1 MDREQ
6 EAAAAKTK
14 GKPVK
19 VLMAKTSLDGHWRGI
34 AMVST
39 ALRDAGM
46 EVIYAG
52 ELTAEQIVNAAVQ
65 EDVDVIGLNIGG
77 RYAIVERSMA
87 LLREKGLSNMVVVAG
102 GTIPP
107 EDIEV
112 LIGMGVD
119 GVFPPGS
126 RLDDIVAFI
135 EQRVYHRPNQDAPR

>member
-1 MDREQ
+1 MDRGQ

-34 AMVST
+34 AIVST

-87 LLREKGLSNMVVVAG
+87 LLRKKGLSNMVVVAG

-135 EQRVYHRPNQDAPR
+135 EQRVYHRLSQDAPR

>member
-1 MDREQ
+1 MDRGQ

-34 AMVST
+34 AIVST

-77 RYAIVERSMA
+77 RYGIVERSMA
-87 LLREKGLSNMVVVAG
+87 LLRKKGLSNMVVVAG

-135 EQRVYHRPNQDAPR
+135 EQRVYHRLSQDAPR

>member
-1 MDREQ
+1 MDRGQ
-6 EAAAAKTK
+6 AAAKTK
-14 GKPVK
+14 GKPPK

-34 AMVST
+34 AMVAT

-135 EQRVYHRPNQDAPR
+135 EQRVYHRPSQDAPR

>member
-1 MDREQ
+1 MDRGQ
-6 EAAAAKTK
+6 EAVVAKTK
-14 GKPVK
+14 GKPIK

-34 AMVST
+34 AMVAT

-52 ELTAEQIVNAAVQ
+52 ELTAEQIINAAVQ

-77 RYAIVERSMA
+77 RYAIAERSIA
-87 LLREKGLSNMVVVAG
+87 LLKEKGLSNMVVVAG
-102 GTIPP
+102 GTIQP
-107 EDIEV
+107 EDIDV
-112 LIGMGVD
+112 LREMGMD

-135 EQRVYHRPNQDAPR
+135 EQRVYHRRSKNVPR

>member
-1 MDREQ
+1 MDRGQ

-77 RYAIVERSMA
+77 RYGIVERSMA

-135 EQRVYHRPNQDAPR
+135 EQRVYHRPSQDAPR

>member
-1 MDREQ
+1 MDRGQ

-77 RYAIVERSMA
+77 RYGIVERSMA
-87 LLREKGLSNMVVVAG
+87 LLREKDLSNMVVVAG

-135 EQRVYHRPNQDAPR
+135 EQRVYHRLSQDAPR

>member
-1 MDREQ
+1 MDRGQ
-6 EAAAAKTK
+6 AAAKTK
-14 GKPVK
+14 GKPAK

-135 EQRVYHRPNQDAPR
+135 EQRVYHRLSQDAPR

>member
-1 MDREQ
+1 MDRGQ

-87 LLREKGLSNMVVVAG
+87 LLRQKGLSNMVVVAG

-135 EQRVYHRPNQDAPR
+135 EQRVYHRLSQDAPR

>member
-1 MDREQ
+1 MDRGQ

-135 EQRVYHRPNQDAPR
+135 EQRVYHRPSQDAPR

>member
-1 MDREQ
+1 MDRGQ

-77 RYAIVERSMA
+77 RYGIVERSMA
-87 LLREKGLSNMVVVAG
+87 LLRKKGLSNMVVVAG

-135 EQRVYHRPNQDAPR
+135 EQRVYHRLSQDAPR